1 MAGHLGKQAGAL
13 QQGQAASA
21 VTAGPHSRH
30 SQALAREVSVIG
42 KTGLHISAAPVNL
55 K

>member
-21 VTAGPHSRH
+21 FAACPHSRH
-30 SQALAREVSVIG
+30 SQALAREVSVTSKICIMS
-42 KTGLHISAAPVNL
+42 LPPQ
-55 K
+55 